1 VFGFSKYIVF
11 IMYLDITYIEVHSK
25 SYMRKSRTLPYME
38 HDSGSADK
46 RAAHDSK
53 AGDALREMEK

>member
-11 IMYLDITYIEVHSK
+11 TMYLDMTYIEVHSK

-46 RAAHDSK
+46 RAAHDST
-53 AGDALREMEK
+53 AGDALREMEE

>member
-11 IMYLDITYIEVHSK
+11 IMYLDMTYIEVHSK

-46 RAAHDSK
+46 RAGDST
-53 AGDALREMEK
+53 AGDALREMEE

>member
-1 VFGFSKYIVF
+1 
-11 IMYLDITYIEVHSK
+11 MYLDMTYIEVHSK

-46 RAAHDSK
+46 RAAHDST
-53 AGDALREMEK
+53 AGDALREMEE